1 MEYCL
6 NSFLRGCK
14 LQSNVYS
21 TYCIE
26 DKLKILATEVLGD
39 LLVTSDLKWKITI
52 FISNQ

>member
-6 NSFLRGCK
+6 NSFVRGCK

-39 LLVTSDLKWKITI
+39 LLVTSDLK
-52 FISNQ
+52 